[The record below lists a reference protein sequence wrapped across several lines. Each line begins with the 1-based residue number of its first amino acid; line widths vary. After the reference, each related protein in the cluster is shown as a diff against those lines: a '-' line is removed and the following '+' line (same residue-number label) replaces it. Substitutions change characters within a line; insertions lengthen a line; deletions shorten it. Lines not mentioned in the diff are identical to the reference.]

1 MHWIYLIHEFH
12 NLSWITEI
20 NELFHDILIYWDA
33 PVFFKGTVYIYF
45 TRVYSKTDNW
55 NCFCV
60 LKWPRV
66 QNKSSALYLKQSTSF
81 RVPHQ
86 WPVSFPFYCIDC
98 ESRMPNILHATEKPH
113 YTFKCLWHCRTAACA
128 MLYKIHLFPLH
139 WWVHSWVWVI
149 PFQIW
154 NICSFIS
161 ASHIER
167 RQWVFYCAGS
177 LDDRTLFVLKLEH
190 GRNYCTDKR
199 IIHLYLKAFQW
210 E

>member
-66 QNKSSALYLKQSTSF
+66 QNKRSALYLKQSTSF
-81 RVPHQ
+81 CVP
-86 WPVSFPFYCIDC
+86 PSMTRI
-98 ESRMPNILHATEKPH
+98 
-113 YTFKCLWHCRTAACA
+113 
-128 MLYKIHLFPLH
+128 FPLLLH
-139 WWVHSWVWVI
+139 WLNSGCQTYCMLQKNHITHSSVSDTAGLQRVQCCI
-149 PFQIW
+149 TF
-154 NICSFIS
+154 ICFRFTGKYIHESESF
-161 ASHIER
+161 HFR
-167 RQWVFYCAGS
+167 F
-177 LDDRTLFVLKLEH
+177 
-190 GRNYCTDKR
+190 
-199 IIHLYLKAFQW
+199 
-210 E
+210 